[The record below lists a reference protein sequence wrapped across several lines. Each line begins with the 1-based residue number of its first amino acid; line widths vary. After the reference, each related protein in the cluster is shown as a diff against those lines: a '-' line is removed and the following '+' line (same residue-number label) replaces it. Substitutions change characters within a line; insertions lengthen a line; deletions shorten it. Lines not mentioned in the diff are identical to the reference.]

1 MINYISPFI
10 ISITLQESSLACRW
24 GEPSHSAI
32 NCELKQ
38 IDGHRFSLFSRSCM
52 KTEASENICG
62 GESQHEDDDV
72 EARWENWNVNTRLR
86 SCLFISPVPDNIY
99 WSRFSAFVLIFLA
112 VLKCDSHR
120 LRIALIKHLPL
131 LSRLRTPLFTFRL
144 YCPKKRRSRLP
155 GSLMNVR
162 RNESRACRVYIAIMN
177 LVSRVNEPT
186 WRFRATFLIAIE
198 KAVANIIA
206 ARLIAL
212 LSKFHLL

>member
-10 ISITLQESSLACRW
+10 ISITLQESALACRW

-38 IDGHRFSLFSRSCM
+38 IDGHRSLFIF
-52 KTEASENICG
+52 AIV
-62 GESQHEDDDV
+62 H
-72 EARWENWNVNTRLR
+72 ENWSLR
-86 SCLFISPVPDNIY
+86 EYMRRGKPAWRRRRAEMRKLKCQYEIAQLFIHLSCTGQYLLISILSLRFNL
-99 WSRFSAFVLIFLA
+99 SRRA

-131 LSRLRTPLFTFRL
+131 LSRQRTPLFTFRL

-155 GSLMNVR
+155 GLFMNVR
-162 RNESRACRVYIAIMN
+162 WNESKARHVYIAIMN

-186 WRFRATFLIAIE
+186 WELRATFLIAIE

-206 ARLIAL
+206 AVLIAL
-212 LSKFHLL
+212 LSKFH